1 MCSYYIL
8 GSDPGAAIPQEWGI
22 AVSPD
27 VSGHIIHLESMAII
41 SQFPAAFSPPSF
53 WCGFCPH
60 VCCPQDFN
68 MPFHLQHLVHIQEE
82 TKKVDVCIRL
92 AKNIPQILRSFG
104 SCPVDQNLRPG
115 PLFAVNESVKGEFY
129 LEILHPSIRLRFGY

>member
-1 MCSYYIL
+1 MFLLRFRVWSWCSNT
-8 GSDPGAAIPQEWGI
+8 PGTGNSRFPRHVW
-22 AVSPD
+22 SY
-27 VSGHIIHLESMAII
+27 IHLELMAII

-92 AKNIPQILRSFG
+92 AKNIPQILRIFG
-104 SCPVDQNLRPG
+104 SCSIDQNLGPG
-115 PLFAVNESVKGEFY
+115 SLFSVNESIKGEFY
-129 LEILHPSIRLRFGY
+129 LEILHPSTRLRFGYR